1 MTTTHHLPTPNS
13 SEPHGSTAHTVASGF
28 ARIKLGDQL
37 KYSSE
42 SVVVSLYALTF
53 LLVGFGLIMVLSSSS
68 ITSYLSDQGFFGG
81 FWRQASY
88 ALIGIPLMLVAASLP
103 IIFWKKWAWTLF
115 ISGLVLQLL
124 VFTPLGVEVYG
135 NRNWIQV
142 GGFNGQPSELLKL
155 ALVVWMGAVLLRK
168 QPLLGEVKHEL
179 IPIIVPGAVGALGLV
194 LLGRDLG
201 TGIIMG
207 AMVMGVMFFGGLSW
221 RAISLTALGGLF
233 GVLLMVVSSPNRMQR
248 LLGFAEGQT
257 DYSGLGWQPLHGMWA
272 LAGGGLFGVGLGGS
286 KAKWSWLPAADNDYI
301 FAIIGEE
308 LGFIG
313 ALLVIALYVALA
325 FVMLRA
331 IGRARDRFG
340 KAVLGGILVW
350 IVGQAFVNIG
360 VVIGVLPV
368 LGVPLPLISA
378 GGTALIA
385 NLLAMGVAISIARDG
400 ESYQAE
406 LAASSGVK
414 TRRSQRN
421 PKKPTKLAP
430 RASRST
436 RGIT

>member
-1 MTTTHHLPTPNS
+1 MTTTHHGVPGAADS
-13 SEPHGSTAHTVASGF
+13 SRGASGF
-28 ARIKLGDQL
+28 ARIKLGNPL
-37 KYSSE
+37 KYTSDSI
-42 SVVVSLYALTF
+42 VVSLYALTF
-53 LLVGFGLIMVLSSSS
+53 LLVGIGLIMVLSSSS
-68 ITSYLSDQGFFGG
+68 ITSYLNDQGFFGG
-81 FWRQASY
+81 FWRQATY
-88 ALIGIPLMLVAASLP
+88 ALIGVPLLLLASSLP
-103 IIFWKKWAWTLF
+103 LVFWKKWAWTLF
-115 ISGLVLQLL
+115 ITGLVLQML

-135 NRNWIQV
+135 NRNWVQI

-168 QPLLGEVKHEL
+168 EPLLGQVKHEI
-179 IPIIVPGAVGALGLV
+179 IPVVLPGAVGALGLV

-207 AMVMGVMFFGGLSW
+207 AMVLGVMFFGGLSW
-221 RAISLTALGGLF
+221 KAIGFTALGGLIAVMF
-233 GVLLMVVSSPNRMQR
+233 LVVSSPNRMQR
-248 LLGFAEGQT
+248 LFGFAEGQT

-308 LGFIG
+308 LGLIG
-313 ALLVIALYVALA
+313 ALLIIALYVLLA

-331 IGRARDRFG
+331 IDRARDRFG
-340 KAVLGGILVW
+340 KAVLGGIFMW

-400 ESYQAE
+400 ETYQAS
-406 LAASSGVK
+406 LAKANPRKGRTARK
-414 TRRSQRN
+414 RSQ
-421 PKKPTKLAP
+421 
-430 RASRST
+430 
-436 RGIT
+436 